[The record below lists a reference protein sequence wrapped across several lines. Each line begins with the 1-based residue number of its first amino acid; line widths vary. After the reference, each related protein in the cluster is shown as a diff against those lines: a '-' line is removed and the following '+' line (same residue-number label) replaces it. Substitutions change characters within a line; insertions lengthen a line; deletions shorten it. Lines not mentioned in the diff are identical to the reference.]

1 MHDFPTF
8 IETSKG
14 LINLAL
20 VKTIE
25 THAETIRFWFGGEDA
40 VSVPLQE
47 AERILSQIR
56 MNIVIS

>member
-1 MHDFPTF
+1 MHDLPTF

-20 VKTIE
+20 VKQIE
-25 THAETIRFWFGGEDA
+25 AHKDTVRFWFGGEDA

-56 MNIVIS
+56 MSIVIS